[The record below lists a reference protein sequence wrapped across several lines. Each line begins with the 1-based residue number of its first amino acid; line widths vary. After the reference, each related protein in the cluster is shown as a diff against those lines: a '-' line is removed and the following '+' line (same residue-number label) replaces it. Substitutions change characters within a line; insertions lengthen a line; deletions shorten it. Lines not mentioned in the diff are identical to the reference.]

1 MKQCKK
7 CIFYD
12 EMFDMMH
19 QSDVVVE
26 GEEQNEVHY
35 CNLFRDGIP
44 NLIIN
49 NQKKCE
55 HFIEEALADEKQ

>member
-1 MKQCKK
+1 MMKQCKG

-12 EMFDMMH
+12 ETFDMMH

-35 CNLFRDGIP
+35 CDLFRDGIS

-49 NQKKCE
+49 NQKQCE
-55 HFIEEALADEKQ
+55 HFIDKKALAE